1 MEHTCAAVPAAGQ
14 SAAGL
19 SAAGLSIA
27 IVGPGRAGAAVGRA
41 LVAAGHQ
48 VRALHSRTRAGR
60 DRAAALFPA
69 AEVCATPA
77 EAAARADVVLLGVPD
92 DSIEQT
98 AGRIAPGVA
107 RTPAVLVA
115 HLSGRHGIAPLAPA
129 AAVGARPAAI
139 HPIMTLTGAAT
150 DPDRLVGATFGVT
163 TAPGDEDTAGLVRH
177 LVEGIG
183 GRVAVIPEERR
194 ASYHAAL
201 VLGGNFL
208 ATLVTAAGQLLAAAG
223 VPDPAEALGP
233 LLRMSLDN
241 ALAHGEDAMTG
252 PVRRGDV
259 GTVTAQWSELT
270 RRDPHLADAYGAL
283 AVLTADRL
291 ERSGLLPAR
300 TAAALRA
307 GVARPDDRPHGP

>member
-1 MEHTCAAVPAAGQ
+1 MESMRPGLPVTGQ
-14 SAAGL
+14 PVTGQPIT
-19 SAAGLSIA
+19 GLSIA

-41 LVAAGHQ
+41 LVTAGHQ
-48 VRALHSRTRAGR
+48 VRAIHSRTQAGR
-60 DRAAALFPA
+60 ERAAALFPA
-69 AEVCATPA
+69 AEICVTPA
-77 EAAARADVVLLGVPD
+77 QAAALADVVLLGVPD

-98 AGRIAPGVA
+98 AARIAPGVA

-129 AAVGARPAAI
+129 AEVGARPAAI

-163 TAPGDEDTAGLVRH
+163 TAPGDEDTAGLVRR

-223 VPDPAEALGP
+223 VPDPAQALGP

-307 GVARPDDRPHGP
+307 GVARPDDSPHGP